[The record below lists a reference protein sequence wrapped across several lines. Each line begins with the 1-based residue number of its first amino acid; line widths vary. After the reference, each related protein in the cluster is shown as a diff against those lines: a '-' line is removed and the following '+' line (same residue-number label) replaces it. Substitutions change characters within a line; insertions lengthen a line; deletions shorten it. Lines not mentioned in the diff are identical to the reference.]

1 MIPSNNLSV
10 LPWYDS
16 IERQNSRKW
25 WTYGAVYPLFCPGG
39 YILPWQIMRK
49 RREERGKGELLE
61 FSTGGVGYL
70 TRDGSWYQDA
80 EAGYVSEY
88 IIASTDTTIYLE
100 NLAHELQSGE
110 HGADAVS
117 YVIYNGSGVVLATGR
132 SVADTES
139 IFVDLPQGAAKI
151 RMQARN
157 DDVAPDITGHAYSVA
172 DVSVGIKTCMLYDRE
187 GNLLKDIVVEMTE
200 AGMTIKSFEE
210 FDVIVFPSIVP
221 VLPGLSNG
229 QYYLEMSDGIETWYS
244 EIFTVVNDISGYL
257 KLEWWDVEDFEMDGG
272 VIVYQNPG
280 FKNVVYLQAD
290 IAKPEYLFE
299 EEGETRDGYFFPQ
312 KQISEKRYHFS
323 FLASE
328 YLLDVLRFVRMADYA
343 YITKDGQRYSLDT
356 FLISPEWED
365 YGDVARVE
373 AEFDTA
379 TVAKKVGKGYIER
392 VQGDFNS
399 DYNNDFSK
407 E

>member
-1 MIPSNNLSV
+1 MIPNNNLSV

-16 IERQNSRKW
+16 IGHQNSRKW

-49 RREERGKGELLE
+49 RRNERQKGKLLE
-61 FSTGGVGYL
+61 FSAGDAGYL
-70 TRDGSWYQDA
+70 TRDGSWYQDTD
-80 EAGYVSEY
+80 AGYVSEY
-88 IIASTDTTIYLE
+88 LIASTDTTIYLE
-100 NLAHELQSGE
+100 NLAHDLQSGA

-117 YVIYNGSGVVLATGR
+117 YVIYSGSDAVLATGR
-132 SVADTES
+132 TVADVES
-139 IFVDLPQGAAKI
+139 RFVELPQGAAKI

-157 DDVAPDITGHAYSVA
+157 DDVAPDVTGHAYSVA
-172 DVSVGIKTCMLYDRE
+172 DVPVGIKTCMLYDRE
-187 GNLLKDIVVEMTE
+187 GNLLKDIAVEMEE
-200 AGMTIKSFEE
+200 AGMTIKRFAE
-210 FDVIVFPSIVP
+210 FDVIVFPSNVP

-272 VIVYQNPG
+272 VIVYQNPA

-343 YITKDGQRYSLDT
+343 YITKDGQKYSLDT

-379 TVAKKVGKGYIER
+379 TVAKKIGKGYIER

-399 DYNNDFSK
+399 DYNKDFSK